1 MDPEDY
7 LRKLC
12 INIDDYNE
20 ALRWKEK
27 KKKSDDSKK
36 IFEKVKKK
44 LTDLT
49 DEELGKY
56 NNNLIEFLREELS
69 IDIND
74 YNNALRISHR
84 GQTIILKRK
93 LNERMVY
100 NYHPHFLL
108 TWQANINVVTVVEIC
123 RLSGRIQ

>member
-1 MDPEDY
+1 MNS
-7 LRKLC
+7 LSCLKWTQR
-12 INIDDYNE
+12 
-20 ALRWKEK
+20 
-27 KKKSDDSKK
+27 KKSDDSKK
-36 IFEKVKKK
+36 VLEKVKKK

-56 NNNLIEFLREELS
+56 NNNLTEFLREELS

-74 YNNALRISHR
+74 YNNALRTSHR

-93 LNERMVY
+93 LNERMVN

-108 TWQANINVVTVVEIC
+108 TWHNFGQF
-123 RLSGRIQ
+123 